1 MIRQY
6 ARSLYVLTL
15 LCFLAGV
22 SYVTKFHVS
31 LPLAKVQLFFFACII
46 LLLSQLLRPLVTLTT
61 KTLCLLIFVG
71 VVVTGFTF
79 SPLTLKQDTV
89 FFAPYLDDENGAQ
102 TRIDRVLFQEALQR
116 AQQRTSVSA
125 MFDSVKTS
133 DEALRLIDNRS
144 HIKGVIW
151 GSPRMLNVTYGS
163 GLFSEEVPLRTW
175 NKPVQGMRVITQPA
189 SVTFPY
195 LPRKETLELLAASFS
210 FDTASLRE
218 AGQVVARWRA
228 HTLRALVFFRLG
240 TITLQRILNEQAA
253 PAHPVLEDAI
263 ASLRTAYK
271 FAPGEENR
279 QLRRIILS
287 NLAVALSVEGF
298 LLDQKEPL
306 REARNLMLDAAR
318 VTRYD
323 EKNDQAFIDSRL
335 IQRQNSDVL
344 RMILRD

>member
-31 LPLAKVQLFFFACII
+31 LPLAKVQLFFFVFII
-46 LLLSQLLRPLVTLTT
+46 LLLSHLLRPLVAFST
-61 KTLCLLIFVG
+61 KTLWILVFIG
-71 VVVTGFTF
+71 VAVTGFTF

-89 FFAPYLDDENGAQ
+89 FFAPYLGDESGAQ

-116 AQQRTSVSA
+116 VQQRTSVSA
-125 MFDSVKTS
+125 MFDTVKTS
-133 DEALRLIDNRS
+133 EEALRLIDNRS

-151 GSPRMLNVTYGS
+151 GSSRMLNITFS
-163 GLFSEEVPLRTW
+163 TGLLSEDVPPRIW
-175 NKPVQGMRVITQPA
+175 NKPVQGMRIINQPA

-195 LPRKETLELLAASFS
+195 LPRKETIELLAASFS
-210 FDTASLRE
+210 FDTAPLRE
-218 AGQVVARWRA
+218 AGRVVAPWRA
-228 HTLRALVFFRLG
+228 HTLRALVFFKLG
-240 TITLQRILNEQAA
+240 TITLQRVLDEQDA
-253 PAHPVLEDAI
+253 PAVSVLEDAI
-263 ASLRTAYK
+263 TSLRTAYK
-271 FAPGEENR
+271 FSPGEENR

-287 NLAVALSVEGF
+287 NLAVALSVKGF

-306 REARNLMLDAAR
+306 GEARNLMLDAAR
-318 VTRYD
+318 VTRLE

-335 IQRQNSDVL
+335 IQRQNSEVL